1 MSVTDFTPENP
12 VDQPKG
18 LASQRQ
24 TLWRL
29 LNYLRPHTQPLI
41 FSFIILI
48 LATAADVAGPVLVKI
63 FIDQHLTP
71 RVFAP
76 SALLILGGGYLF
88 LVILSSVL
96 HYLQL
101 LNFNKI
107 ALRIIQHIRVE
118 VFSKVQYLGMNV
130 FDRTSGGA
138 LVSRITNDTEA
149 IKELYVGVLSTYV
162 QNFVFL
168 MGIFIAMFS
177 LDVHLAAFC
186 LILLPVIL
194 ILMQIYRS
202 LSSKVY
208 RTARIELSHLNAKL
222 NESVQGMNLI
232 QIMRQERRFRN
243 EFQEINE
250 RYYHAAL
257 TNIKL
262 ESWLMRPAVDLLY
275 TLAFVLVLGYF
286 GLESLIGPVEVG
298 VIYAFINYL
307 DRFFEPVNMIMMHL
321 SQLQQAIIASERVFE
336 LLDDE
341 RMAPSLNNNSF
352 NQSEFNKQ
360 EAAIKQGSNIKK
372 NVPNI
377 EQGKIEFRD
386 VSFSYDGVT
395 EVLKNISFTVY
406 PGQTVALVGHTGS
419 GKSTV
424 SNLLMHFYP
433 LNQGEILIDGLS
445 LSIYPEEEL
454 RSKIGL
460 VAQDPFLF
468 VGDIAK
474 NIRLERPN
482 ITDQDVRTAAE
493 FVQADQ
499 FIRKLAHGYEESVSE
514 RGSTLSS
521 GQRQLICFA
530 RTMAGQPRILI
541 LDEATAS
548 VDTETEEAIQLAL
561 SKMRQGRSTIAIAHR
576 LSTIQ
581 DADLILVLHRGQIV
595 ERGTHAGLLAQEGL
609 YYKMFLLQQRR

>member
-1 MSVTDFTPENP
+1 MSVTDFAPENTVEKP
-12 VDQPKG
+12 QG
-18 LASQRQ
+18 LASQRR
-24 TLWRL
+24 TIVRL
-29 LNYLRPHTQPLI
+29 LNYLRPHAKSLT
-41 FSFIILI
+41 FAFVVLI

-71 RVFAP
+71 RIFEQT
-76 SALLILGGGYLF
+76 ALLLLGAGYLI
-88 LVILSSVL
+88 LVMLSAIL

-101 LNFNKI
+101 LKFNQI

-130 FDRTSGGA
+130 FDRTPGGA

-168 MGIFIAMFS
+168 IGIFIAMFS
-177 LDVHLAAFC
+177 LDKRLATFC
-186 LILLPVIL
+186 LILLPLVF

-208 RTARIELSHLNAKL
+208 RTVRLELSHLNSKL
-222 NESVQGMNLI
+222 NESIQGMNLI
-232 QIMRQERRFRN
+232 QVMRQERRFRS
-243 EFQEINE
+243 EFQAINE
-250 RYYHAAL
+250 RYYRAAIA
-257 TNIKL
+257 NIKL
-262 ESWLMRPAVDLLY
+262 DSWLMRPAVDLLY
-275 TLAFVLVLGYF
+275 TLAFILVLGFF

-298 VIYAFINYL
+298 VLYAFINYL
-307 DRFFEPVNMIMMHL
+307 DRFFEPVNMIMMRL

-341 RMAPSLNNNSF
+341 RLSPSVNV
-352 NQSEFNKQ
+352 
-360 EAAIKQGSNIKK
+360 QGKENEPGFDVRKSAK
-372 NVPNI
+372 PI

-395 EVLKNISFTVY
+395 EVLKNISFTVH

-424 SNLLMHFYP
+424 SNLLMHFYQ
-433 LNQGEILIDGLS
+433 LTQGEILIDGLP
-445 LSIYPEEEL
+445 LSGYPEDEL
-454 RSKIGL
+454 RQKIGL

-482 ITDQDVRTAAE
+482 LSNEDVKAAAE
-493 FVQADQ
+493 FVQADE
-499 FIRKLAHGYEESVSE
+499 FIRKLPHGYEEPVSE

-530 RTMAGQPRILI
+530 RTIAGQPKILI

-548 VDTETEEAIQLAL
+548 VDTETEEAIQVAL

-581 DADLILVLHRGQIV
+581 DADLILVLHRGHIV
-595 ERGTHAGLLAQEGL
+595 ERGTHAELLGQEGL
-609 YYKMFLLQQRR
+609 YYKMFLLQQRQQLP